1 MSYLVASSLAVALT
15 VAPGAAL
22 AHVQLSSPLQREA
35 AQKTGPCGSSGST
48 RSGNICT
55 YRPGSTITVRWDETV
70 EHPGH
75 FRISFDED
83 GDDDFVVPTG
93 YDDIG
98 PYEGVLVDN
107 IADRD
112 VRSGDAGYSQEVQLP
127 DVECDSCTLQL
138 IQVMSDKPP
147 YGNGDDIYYQ
157 CADIVLSASAPD
169 DPADACSSGGSD
181 DDGTGDGDGG
191 GETEDPSGCAAGG
204 SGSGGALALVV
215 PVLFAALALRAR
227 RR

>member
-1 MSYLVASSLAVALT
+1 MSYVVTSSLAIAL
-15 VAPGAAL
+15 VLVPGAAL
-22 AHVQLSSPLQREA
+22 AHVQLESPLQRES
-35 AQKTGPCGSSGST
+35 AQKQGPCGNSGSA
-48 RSGNICT
+48 RSGNVCA
-55 YRPGSTITVRWDETV
+55 YRPGTTITVTWDETV

-98 PYEGVLVDN
+98 PYDGVLVDN

-112 VRSGDAGYSQEVQLP
+112 VRSGDPGYSQEVQLP
-127 DVECDSCTLQL
+127 DVECDNCTLQL
-138 IQVMSDKPP
+138 IQVMTDKPP

-157 CADIVLSASAPD
+157 CADIVLSASAPE
-169 DPADACSSGGSD
+169 DPADACSTTGG
-181 DDGTGDGDGG
+181 DDGGDDGAGG
-191 GETEDPSGCAAGG
+191 GETAEESGCAVGG
-204 SGSGGALALVV
+204 SGGPLAALV
-215 PVLFAALALRAR
+215 PLLFAALALGAR

>member
-1 MSYLVASSLAVALT
+1 MSYLAAPSLAVALT

-22 AHVQLSSPLQREA
+22 AHVQLESPLQRES

-48 RSGNICT
+48 RSGNVCT
-55 YRPGSTITVRWDETV
+55 YRPGATITVTWDETI

-98 PYEGVLVDN
+98 PYDGVLIDN

-112 VRSGDAGYSQEVQLP
+112 VRGGDASYSQEVQLP
-127 DVECDSCTLQL
+127 DIECDSCTLQL
-138 IQVMSDKPP
+138 IQVMTDKPP

-157 CADIVLSASAPD
+157 CADIALSASAPE
-169 DPADACSSGGSD
+169 DPADACSTGGGG
-181 DDGTGDGDGG
+181 DGVGDGG
-191 GETEDPSGCAAGG
+191 GEQSEDASGCAAGG
-204 SGSGGALALVV
+204 SRSGGTLALLV
-215 PVLFAALALRAR
+215 PLLFAALTLRALRP
-227 RR
+227 

>member
-1 MSYLVASSLAVALT
+1 MSYLAAPSLAVALT

-22 AHVQLSSPLQREA
+22 AHVQLESPLQRES

-48 RSGNICT
+48 RSGNVCT
-55 YRPGSTITVRWDETV
+55 YRPGANITVTWDETV

-98 PYEGVLVDN
+98 PYDGVLVDN

-112 VRSGDAGYSQEVQLP
+112 VRSGDASYSQEVQLP
-127 DVECDSCTLQL
+127 DIECDSCTLQL
-138 IQVMSDKPP
+138 IQVMTDKPP

-157 CADIVLSASAPD
+157 CADITLSASAPE
-169 DPADACSSGGSD
+169 DPADACSTGGGD
-181 DDGTGDGDGG
+181 DDAGDGG
-191 GETEDPSGCAAGG
+191 GEQSEDASGCAAGG
-204 SGSGGALALVV
+204 SPPGGALAVLL
-215 PVLFAALALRAR
+215 PLLFAALALRAR
-227 RR
+227 RP